1 MSMGARLVID
11 LARCRPQGQ
20 SGVQCSYKHHPLN
33 KGIDALL
40 EEIRFSLICRRC
52 QAAPCVK
59 VCPQKALEKIK
70 TNGDKEGVLKRAT
83 LLCTGCGTCA
93 MACPF
98 GTIYPDLIPHVG
110 SVCDLCIARLAPNQR
125 PLCAQTCQDG
135 SIEYREV
142 TPSGEWVELRP
153 HLIARV
159 SPGSR
164 WVPRLREKAER

>member
-1 MSMGARLVID
+1 
-11 LARCRPQGQ
+11 
-20 SGVQCSYKHHPLN
+20 VQCSYKHHPRN

-59 VCPQKALEKIK
+59 VCPQKALEKVK
-70 TNGDKEGVLKRAT
+70 AEGDEEGALKRAT

-98 GTIYPDLIPHVG
+98 GTIYPDLIPFVG
-110 SVCDLCIARLAPNQR
+110 SVCDLCITRLAPNQR

-135 SIEYREV
+135 SIGYGEV
-142 TPSGEWVELRP
+142 AAGGEWVELRP
-153 HLIARV
+153 HLVARV